1 MSDDPPN
8 PWRCDVLS
16 LLWMRVARHGQLDS
30 TARLQP
36 ASHSCLQALGDDLR
50 SGGPCSEDDYAA
62 ACSSRTLEVEGTWFR
77 SDNLSGRTRFLV
89 LSGHRRFGR
98 GNPSAIEQRSETRG
112 CIGSHLWRHVAVELE
127 RGLHAV
133 VAKPLAHSLDV
144 DALLKQ

>member
-1 MSDDPPN
+1 VLVSAFQLVTRAPPAVERRLG
-8 PWRCDVLS
+8 PDECAEIERWARILAEQYS
-16 LLWMRVARHGQLDS
+16 PRLEVA
-30 TARLQP
+30 ARLRRVNSLSKPHLVPVRQFVGTD
-36 ASHSCLQALGDDLR
+36 AL
-50 SGGPCSEDDYAA
+50 
-62 ACSSRTLEVEGTWFR
+62 
-77 SDNLSGRTRFLV
+77 LV
-89 LSGHRRFGR
+89 LSRHRSVGW